1 MLTFS
6 DIITR
11 LGFVLA
17 VDNCARGCLH
27 CPAYGSHA
35 LVQRA
40 PLHQLARTLADLGT
54 AHRRLD
60 MAPPARVVHCW
71 RISDPL
77 DYTVRL
83 LSGTVATC
91 ADVAR
96 LWCDHLGQ
104 GLYVVTNGA
113 EGRPLA
119 RRALAEIAEQPELV
133 SQVKLTLT
141 PADRAW
147 GTSRYESDLAA
158 DIAALAPLWHLPS
171 TRAEDPRGRR
181 LRLNVKT
188 GPARQ
193 AETLA
198 AVRRVLR
205 MAGLTGGEVEAAC
218 ADPSMVAVKPIY
230 DLGNATGAPSPV
242 RGAVD
247 IRYPAGHRF
256 KPTPLARSRVQYG
269 IRPDLRLFE
278 VDMYAFT
285 EHDLTG
291 CDGLPLRWPVG
302 ELGTVDLDTP
312 VEKVGQR

>member
-1 MLTFS
+1 MLTFT
-6 DIITR
+6 DITGG

-27 CPAYGSHA
+27 CPAYGAHA

-54 AHRRLD
+54 AWRRLD
-60 MAPPARVVHCW
+60 TRPPGRVVHCW

-83 LSGTVATC
+83 QNGTVATC

-96 LWCDHLGQ
+96 LWRDHLGQ
-104 GLYVVTNGA
+104 GLYLVTNGTEA
-113 EGRPLA
+113 RPQA
-119 RRALAEIAEQPELV
+119 RRALTQIAAQPDLV
-133 SQVKLTLT
+133 SQVKVTIT

-147 GTSRYESDLAA
+147 GTTRYETDLAS
-158 DIAALAPLWHLPS
+158 DIATLAPLWHLPS
-171 TRAEDPRGRR
+171 TRFEDPHGRR

-188 GPARQ
+188 TPTRE
-193 AETLA
+193 AETMA

-205 MAGLTGGEVEAAC
+205 LAGLNADEVEAAC
-218 ADPSMVAVKPIY
+218 ADPTMVRVKPIY
-230 DLGNATGAPSPV
+230 DLGTATGTPTPV
-242 RGAVD
+242 PGAID
-247 IRYPAGHRF
+247 IRDPGGHRY
-256 KPTPLARSRVQYG
+256 KPTPHARPRFQYG

-291 CDGLPLRWPVG
+291 CDGLPLRWP
-302 ELGTVDLDTP
+302 LGGLGSVDLDTP
-312 VEKVGQR
+312 VEKAGMR

>member
-181 LRLNVKT
+181 LRDRKSV
-188 GPARQ
+188 
-193 AETLA
+193 
-198 AVRRVLR
+198 V
-205 MAGLTGGEVEAAC
+205 
-218 ADPSMVAVKPIY
+218 
-230 DLGNATGAPSPV
+230 
-242 RGAVD
+242 
-247 IRYPAGHRF
+247 
-256 KPTPLARSRVQYG
+256 
-269 IRPDLRLFE
+269 
-278 VDMYAFT
+278 
-285 EHDLTG
+285 
-291 CDGLPLRWPVG
+291 
-302 ELGTVDLDTP
+302 
-312 VEKVGQR
+312 